1 MFKPPILLWQP
12 WQMNVGRDAKDDE
25 KEKPFVFAIYYKQIK
40 IYVFLDPKFQSGE
53 ISNTH
58 NKNNELYNR

>member
-12 WQMNVGRDAKDDE
+12 WQINVGRDAKDE

-40 IYVFLDPKFQSGE
+40 IYAFLGPKFQS
-53 ISNTH
+53 
-58 NKNNELYNR
+58 

>member
-12 WQMNVGRDAKDDE
+12 WQINVGRDDKDDE

-40 IYVFLDPKFQSGE
+40 IYVFLLNSRVEK
-53 ISNTH
+53 
-58 NKNNELYNR
+58 